1 MDDYR
6 PFSEREGFVPMKVY
20 QVGTID
26 ADTRG
31 KIYNKIYN
39 FLHPS
44 YDPYDDTDRAYYAD
58 KQAWDIV
65 YRHHFW
71 AEFCSQPVD
80 EYMNRSDCDDYL
92 KTMLLRD
99 DPWHK
104 VFDFL
109 EYIFLQCTGNYE
121 NEGLNDIYS
130 RERGGSLIR
139 AINSVLKESNVGY
152 SIIDNRFVPIL
163 PEQEKQEVEKACN
176 TALHGANQHIK
187 KAINFLADR
196 KSPDYEN
203 SIKESISAVESI
215 AKEITKK
222 KEKPLNAMTQSLH
235 LHQSFKDGLDKLYTW
250 TSKDGGIRHG
260 ISGTPL
266 TQDEN
271 TARFMLV
278 VCSSFVNY
286 IISRNPEQKGQ

>member
-1 MDDYR
+1 MNDDR
-6 PFSEREGFVPMKVY
+6 PFSEREGFVPMKVC

-26 ADTRG
+26 ADTRV
-31 KIYNKIYN
+31 KIYNEIHDY
-39 FLHPS
+39 LHPS
-44 YDPYDDTDRAYYAD
+44 YDPYDDDTDRAD
-58 KQAWDIV
+58 HRAWDIV
-65 YRHHFW
+65 YQRHFW
-71 AEFCSQPVD
+71 AQFLSKPLD
-80 EYMNRSDCDDYL
+80 EYMNREGCEDYL
-92 KTMLLRD
+92 RSMLLSD

-109 EYIFLQCTGNYE
+109 EYIFKRCTYVYE
-121 NEGLNDIYS
+121 YEGLDYIY
-130 RERGGSLIR
+130 RKERVDSLIY
-139 AINSVLKESNVGY
+139 AINRILKESNVGY
-152 SIIDNRFVPIL
+152 RIIDNKFVPISS
-163 PEQEKQEVEKACN
+163 EQEIQEVEKAYN
-176 TALHGANQHIK
+176 TAFHGANQHIK

-215 AKEITKK
+215 AKEITKR
-222 KEKPLNAMTQSLH
+222 KEKPLNALTQSLQ
-235 LHQSFKDGLDKLYTW
+235 LHQSFKDGLDKLYNW

-266 TQDEN
+266 TPDEN

-286 IISRNPEQKGQ
+286 IISRNPQQKGR